1 MKHLGDITK
10 IDGHA
15 VPIVDCV
22 IGGSPCQD
30 LSVAGKRAGLAGE
43 RSGLFMEQIRIIKEM
58 RDESKRRSDKYVRPR
73 FAVWENVFGAF
84 SSNGGE
90 DFRAV
95 LEEFCRIADPA
106 VSIPRPANGRW
117 EPAGEIVGDGWS
129 LAWRTHDAQYWGVPQ
144 RRRRISVIMD
154 FRTECVGEILFEC
167 AGVSRNPAKSW
178 KAGKRAAGDA
188 EGRAGADDTEVFGV
202 ENHPQ
207 DSRVKLDITGVCQT
221 LTKQMG
227 TGGNNVPMVMEPMP
241 FRKTA
246 HPRAEDMPQGWE
258 PARVNDTLNSF
269 DNGETRTPTVVVNC
283 VAIEGS
289 GARPSHQGN
298 GYSEE
303 DVGYT
308 LNAVERHAVAYGISS
323 YDSNA
328 MKSQNPHSGIYEAD
342 TSRINNCV
350 MEQVI
355 GFLPQHK
362 AESMAPMV
370 EKSPCLTNGT
380 NPGWQNGVM
389 TKTGTRYIV
398 RRLTPMECERLQG
411 FPDGWTDIGTW
422 TDTKG
427 KKHETA
433 DSARY
438 KALGNSIALPF
449 WRFLLRR
456 ISAEYLAP
464 PTMCSLFDGIGGF
477 PLIWE
482 SINGKGTAVWASE
495 IEEFPIAVTKYH
507 LGGE

>member
-43 RSGLFMEQIRIIKEM
+43 RSGLFMDQIRIIKEM

-90 DFRAV
+90 DFRCV

-144 RRRRISVIMD
+144 RRRRIALVAD
-154 FRTECVGEILFEC
+154 FGGLTAPEILFERQGVPGYIKPC
-167 AGVSRNPAKSW
+167 GKERQSVAGNTESRLDTAGSKGAYCIQGNCIDRADTAGCNGKGWTDDVSYTLNTVDRPAVYAVGNGQADQARLSG
-178 KAGKRAAGDA
+178 KAGALNCMHDQQAILL
-188 EGRAGADDTEVFGV
+188 F
-202 ENHPQ
+202 ENHGQ
-207 DSRVKLDITGVCQT
+207 DSRISGPIDVAQT
-221 LTKQMG
+221 VLSNFG
-227 TGGNNVPMVMEPMP
+227 TGGNNTP
-241 FRKTA
+241 F
-246 HPRAEDMPQGWE
+246 
-258 PARVNDTLNSF
+258 
-269 DNGETRTPTVVVNC
+269 
-283 VAIEGS
+283 
-289 GARPSHQGN
+289 
-298 GYSEE
+298 
-303 DVGYT
+303 
-308 LNAVERHAVAYGISS
+308 AVDCRNYKIRE
-323 YDSNA
+323 
-328 MKSQNPHSGIYEAD
+328 
-342 TSRINNCV
+342 
-350 MEQVI
+350 
-355 GFLPQHK
+355 
-362 AESMAPMV
+362 
-370 EKSPCLTNGT
+370 TNGT
-380 NPGWQNGVM
+380 IQSRSSNSLNAENVILVQG
-389 TKTGTRYIV
+389 I
-398 RRLTPMECERLQG
+398 RRLTPLECERLQG

-422 TDTKG
+422 TDSKG

-456 ISAEYLAP
+456 ISAEYLVP

-495 IEEFPIAVTKYH
+495 IEEFPMAVTKYH
-507 LGGE
+507 FGGD

>member
-1 MKHLGDITK
+1 MKHFGDITK
-10 IDGHA
+10 ISSHA

-90 DFRAV
+90 DFRCV
-95 LEEFCRIADPA
+95 LEEFCRIADQS

-154 FRTECVGEILFEC
+154 FGTECAGEILFEC
-167 AGVSRNPAKSW
+167 AGVSRNPAKSGE
-178 KAGKRAAGDA
+178 AGKETPGDA
-188 EGRAGADDTEVFGV
+188 EGRAGADDREVFGV

-207 DSRVKLDITGVCQT
+207 DSRVKLDNTGVCQT
-221 LTKQMG
+221 LTNHMG

-241 FRKTA
+241 
-246 HPRAEDMPQGWE
+246 
-258 PARVNDTLNSF
+258 RVNDTLNAF

-283 VAIEGS
+283 VAIEGN
-289 GARPSHQGN
+289 GAS
-298 GYSEE
+298 
-303 DVGYT
+303 
-308 LNAVERHAVAYGISS
+308 
-323 YDSNA
+323 
-328 MKSQNPHSGIYEAD
+328 
-342 TSRINNCV
+342 NCV

-355 GFLPQHK
+355 GFLPQRK

-370 EKSPCLTNGT
+370 EKSACLTNGT

-389 TKTGTRYIV
+389 TKTGMMYIV

-456 ISAEYLAP
+456 ISAEYLVP

-495 IEEFPIAVTKYH
+495 IEEFPIAVTKFH
-507 LGGE
+507 FGGE